1 MLVSTDPIDWQN
13 FSIEDADL
21 EFLSAYLL
29 EHETPLGPEALAVQL
44 IANRITNP
52 RPQPKDGE
60 SEKAYLPKEPYAAG
74 DKVYFPA
81 LKNIGGRV
89 SAVRPASV
97 IGSEGFDVISVAME
111 DGTTR
116 EFAARLAQ
124 HALNDPPKQ
133 ESSAVDAMAEGRQ
146 HAKEIM
152 PVLVEALQSSPEFVY
167 IAGRWFPKA
176 LIVDVDPGQ
185 LNVAEAIL
193 DMAGGGPLPT
203 SQLLGEVELPDGVN
217 LKLAEFSLDLALQHD
232 DRFDE
237 VGSTGEV
244 AWFLRRLEPEA
255 VQKVPVYLRYT
266 PVGFDPSPL
275 TEDMRDLVRSL
286 DDELSFHNLLDD
298 NAPEVVDVA
307 LIFPHWR
314 VGSLPLTP
322 KMAKLFPSAI
332 ESPRVRFTFVDEKSG
347 ETFPGWVVRQQRYI
361 YGLRGWLD
369 KHGLMPGSLVRLR
382 RGEKPGEIVI
392 SSEAHRSSKEWVRT
406 ALVGADGGVVYATL
420 KQQVSGAFD
429 ERMMIY
435 LPGELAAIDAIWE
448 KRAGQDTSQQAGLES
463 IVDKALHELAKL
475 SLQGNVHAAEIYSAV
490 NLTLRCP
497 PGRIVATLAGNPRYE
512 HVGHLHF
519 RLAEAAE

>member
-1 MLVSTDPIDWQN
+1 MQRSTDPIDWQSY
-13 FSIEDADL
+13 SIEDADL

-29 EHETPLGPEALAVQL
+29 EQETPLGSEALAEQL
-44 IANRITNP
+44 IAYRIANP
-52 RPQPKDGE
+52 RPQAKDGAAE
-60 SEKAYLPKEPYAAG
+60 RAYLPKDTYAVG
-74 DKVYFPA
+74 DRVYFPA
-81 LKNIGGRV
+81 LKNIGGQVR
-89 SAVRPASV
+89 AVRPAEV
-97 IGSEGFDVISVAME
+97 INSSGFDVIQLEME
-111 DGTTR
+111 DGRTR
-116 EFAARLAQ
+116 EFAAGLAQ
-124 HALNDPPKQ
+124 HALNDPPKPDADQ
-133 ESSAVDAMAEGRQ
+133 PSAAVQAQQ
-146 HAKEIM
+146 HAKDIL
-152 PVLVEALQSSPEFVY
+152 PALLAALRSSPEFVY

-217 LKLAEFSLDLALQHD
+217 LKLAEFSLDLALQND
-232 DRFDE
+232 PRFDE

-255 VQKVPVYLRYT
+255 VQKLPLYLQYT

-275 TEDMRDLVRSL
+275 SEDMRDLVRSL

-298 NAPEVVDVA
+298 NAPELVEVS

-314 VGSLPLTP
+314 GGTLPLTP

-332 ESPRVRFTFVDEKSG
+332 ESPRVRFTFVDEKNG
-347 ETFPGWVVRQQRYI
+347 ESFPGWVVRSERYI
-361 YGLRGWLD
+361 YGLLGWLQ
-369 KHGLMPGSLVRLR
+369 KRGLMPGSLIRLR
-382 RGEKPGEIVI
+382 RGEKPGEIIV

-420 KQQVSGAFD
+420 KQQVNGAFD

-435 LPGELAAIDAIWE
+435 LPGDLAALDAIWL
-448 KRAGQDTSQQAGLES
+448 KRASQPAHLES
-463 IVDKALHELAKL
+463 IVAQTLQELSKL

-497 PGRIVATLAGNPRYE
+497 PGRILAELTGNPRYE

-519 RLAEAAE
+519 RMAEAE

>member
-29 EHETPLGPEALAVQL
+29 EQETPLGPEALATQL
-44 IANRITNP
+44 IVNRITNP

-60 SEKAYLPKEPYAAG
+60 SEKAYLPKETYAAG

-81 LKNIGGRV
+81 LKNTGGRV
-89 SAVRPASV
+89 SAVRPAAV
-97 IGSEGFDVISVAME
+97 IGGDGFDVISVAME
-111 DGTTR
+111 DGSTR
-116 EFAARLAQ
+116 EFAARLAL
-124 HALNDPPKQ
+124 HVLNDPPKQ
-133 ESSAVDAMAEGRQ
+133 EASQVDAAAEAKQ
-146 HAKEIM
+146 HAKDIA
-152 PVLVEALQSSPEFVY
+152 PTLVEALQASPEFVY

-217 LKLAEFSLDLALQHD
+217 PKLAEFSLDLALQHD

-244 AWFLRRLEPEA
+244 AWFLRRLEPDA
-255 VQKVPVYLRYT
+255 VQKTPIYLRYT

-275 TEDMRDLVRSL
+275 TEDMRDLVRTL
-286 DDELSFHNLLDD
+286 DDELSFHSLLDD
-298 NAPEVVDVA
+298 NAPEVADVA

-314 VGSLPLTP
+314 AGSLPLTP

-361 YGLRGWLD
+361 YGLREWLV
-369 KHGLMPGSLVRLR
+369 KQGLMPGSVVRLR
-382 RGEKPGEIVI
+382 RGDEPGQIVV
-392 SSEAHRSSKEWVRT
+392 SSDAHRSSKEWVRT

-420 KQQVSGAFD
+420 KQQVNGAFD
-429 ERMMIY
+429 ERMMIH
-435 LPGELAAIDAIWE
+435 LPGELAPIDAIWE
-448 KRAGQDTSQQAGLES
+448 KRANQPAGLES
-463 IVDKALHELAKL
+463 IVAQTLQELAKL
-475 SLQGNVHAAEIYSAV
+475 SLQGNVHAAEVYSAV

-497 PGRIVATLAGNPRYE
+497 PGRILALLAGDPRFE

-519 RLAEAAE
+519 RIAEAE

>member
-1 MLVSTDPIDWQN
+1 MFVSTDPIDWQN

-60 SEKAYLPKEPYAAG
+60 AEKAYLPKETYAAG

-81 LKNIGGRV
+81 LKNAGGRV
-89 SAVRPASV
+89 SAVRPAAVLS
-97 IGSEGFDVISVAME
+97 GDGFDVISVAME
-111 DGTTR
+111 DGSTR

-124 HALNDPPKQ
+124 HVLNDPPKQ
-133 ESSAVDAMAEGRQ
+133 EGGEVDAMAEGKQ
-146 HAKEIM
+146 HAKEIL

-217 LKLAEFSLDLALQHD
+217 PKLAEFSLDLALQHD

-244 AWFLRRLEPEA
+244 AWFLRRLEPDA
-255 VQKVPVYLRYT
+255 VQKVPVHLRYT

-275 TEDMRDLVRSL
+275 SEDMRDLVRSL

-314 VGSLPLTP
+314 AGSLPLTP

-332 ESPRVRFTFVDEKSG
+332 ESPRVRFTFIDEKSG
-347 ETFPGWVVRQQRYI
+347 ETFPGWVVRPQRYI
-361 YGLRGWLD
+361 YGLREWLA

-382 RGEKPGEIVI
+382 RGEQPGEIIV
-392 SSEAHRSSKEWVRT
+392 SSDAHRSSKEWVRT

-420 KQQVSGAFD
+420 KQQVNGAFD
-429 ERMMIY
+429 ERMMIH
-435 LPGELAAIDAIWE
+435 LPGEMAAIDAIWE
-448 KRAGQDTSQQAGLES
+448 KRANQPAGLES
-463 IVDKALHELAKL
+463 IVAQTLKELAKL
-475 SLQGNVHAAEIYSAV
+475 SLQGNVHAAEVYSAV

-497 PGRIVATLAGNPRYE
+497 PGRILALLASDARFE

-519 RLAEAAE
+519 RNAEAAE

>member
-1 MLVSTDPIDWQN
+1 MQRSTDPIDWQSY
-13 FSIEDADL
+13 SIEDADL

-29 EHETPLGPEALAVQL
+29 EQETPLGSEALAEQL
-44 IANRITNP
+44 IAYRIANP
-52 RPQPKDGE
+52 RPQAKDGAAE
-60 SEKAYLPKEPYAAG
+60 RAYLPKDTYAVG
-74 DKVYFPA
+74 DRVYFPA
-81 LKNIGGRV
+81 LKNIGGQVR
-89 SAVRPASV
+89 AVRPAEV
-97 IGSEGFDVISVAME
+97 INSSGFDVIQLEME
-111 DGTTR
+111 DGRTR
-116 EFAARLAQ
+116 EFAAGLAQ
-124 HALNDPPKQ
+124 HALNDPPKPDADQ
-133 ESSAVDAMAEGRQ
+133 PSAAVQAQQ
-146 HAKEIM
+146 HAKDIL
-152 PVLVEALQSSPEFVY
+152 PALLAALRSSPEFVY

-217 LKLAEFSLDLALQHD
+217 PKLAEFSLDLALQND
-232 DRFDE
+232 PRFDE

-255 VQKVPVYLRYT
+255 VQKLPLYLQYT

-275 TEDMRDLVRSL
+275 SEDMRDLVRSL

-298 NAPEVVDVA
+298 NAPELVEVS

-314 VGSLPLTP
+314 GGTLPLTP

-332 ESPRVRFTFVDEKSG
+332 ESPRVRFTFVDEKNG
-347 ETFPGWVVRQQRYI
+347 ESFPGWVVRSERYI
-361 YGLRGWLD
+361 YGLLGWLQ
-369 KHGLMPGSLVRLR
+369 KRGLMPGSLIRLR
-382 RGEKPGEIVI
+382 RGEKPGEIIV

-420 KQQVSGAFD
+420 KQQVNGAFD

-435 LPGELAAIDAIWE
+435 LPGDLAALDAIWL
-448 KRAGQDTSQQAGLES
+448 KRASQPAHLES
-463 IVDKALHELAKL
+463 IVAQTLQELSKL

-497 PGRIVATLAGNPRYE
+497 PGRILAELTGNPRYE

-519 RLAEAAE
+519 RMAEAE